1 MRAQHPVNGALC
13 LVLEYCDGGD
23 FESYLRTQPQGRLK
37 EDDAKH
43 YLVQLVRGLHYLRS
57 LDVIHRDL
65 KPENLLLQRGTDN
78 NMHLKIGDFGLAR
91 AVSNPFELAQT
102 QCGSQ
107 LYMSPEIW
115 LGEHYTYKT
124 DLWSF
129 GVILFRTLTGR
140 PLFKT
145 TPSLKQLKS
154 PLAHEQLFQAEQ
166 WRHVLSPLAADLLT
180 RLLVHD
186 PTRRITWEEFVL
198 HPYWADWLEHD
209 TPLQGSLVSNHS
221 LSDDVLLADQPL
233 TRVIQQRDSASN
245 RGSNDSSDLS
255 DFHVVKQHSD
265 DVYSREVRDWMAI
278 FRRNSIDTCDR
289 GTSPPC
295 ARK

>member
-1 MRAQHPVNGALC
+1 
-13 LVLEYCDGGD
+13 VLEYCDAGD
-23 FESYLRTQPQGRLK
+23 FESYLRAQPHGRLK
-37 EDDAKH
+37 EDEAKQF
-43 YLVQLVRGLHYLRS
+43 LVQLVRGLHYLRS

-65 KPENLLLQRGTDN
+65 KPENLLLQRSADN
-78 NMHLKIGDFGLAR
+78 SVQLKIGDFGLAR

-115 LGEHYTYKT
+115 LGEQYTYKT

-154 PLAHEQLFQAEQ
+154 TLPHEQLFQAQQ
-166 WRHVLSPLAADLLT
+166 WPQLSALAADLLT

-186 PTRRITWEEFVL
+186 PTRRITWEEFML
-198 HPYWADWLEHD
+198 HPYWAEWLEHD
-209 TPLQGSLVSNHS
+209 TPLYQGSQCSNTS
-221 LSDDVLLADQPL
+221 LSEDVLLNDHPL
-233 TRVIQQRDSASN
+233 TRVTQPRDSASH
-245 RGSNDSSDLS
+245 RSSNDSSDLN

-265 DVYSREVRDWMAI
+265 DVYSRE
-278 FRRNSIDTCDR
+278 
-289 GTSPPC
+289 
-295 ARK
+295 ARAH